1 MGDILTGYLN
11 SLPEKEE
18 MDANLAAFAKRIE
31 EIEQESKENVHHIEQ
46 NVHHP
51 AHYGG
56 ADNVYEA
63 IKIIEAQ
70 GIGNEFCLGNCLKY
84 LLRAGKKT
92 QSPLE
97 DYKKAKWYL
106 ERLITNIESYGK

>member
-1 MGDILTGYLN
+1 MGSIITGYLD
-11 SLPEKEE
+11 SLPSKKKEE
-18 MDANLAAFAKRIE
+18 NDVLDNALGELMERIRTNT
-31 EIEQESKENVHHIEQ
+31 ESSVHHIER

-51 AHYGG
+51 AYYGG

-63 IKIIEAQ
+63 IKVIEAYDM
-70 GIGNEFCLGNCLKY
+70 GFLDGNVLKY

-92 QSPLE
+92 ESPLE

-106 ERLITNIESYGK
+106 DRLITQWENK

>member
-1 MGDILTGYLN
+1 MGNIITGYLD
-11 SLPEKEE
+11 SLPSKKKEE
-18 MDANLAAFAKRIE
+18 NDVLDNALGELMERIRTNT
-31 EIEQESKENVHHIEQ
+31 ESVS
-46 NVHHP
+46 HP

-63 IKIIEAQ
+63 IKVIEAQ

-92 QSPLE
+92 ESPLE

-106 ERLITNIESYGK
+106 ERLITNIEDNER

>member
-1 MGDILTGYLN
+1 MGSIITGYLD
-11 SLPEKEE
+11 SIPEEIKNPLAEFKKETE
-18 MDANLAAFAKRIE
+18 KAKRAE
-31 EIEQESKENVHHIEQ
+31 RSVHHIER

-63 IKIIEAQ
+63 IKVIEAQ

-92 QSPLE
+92 ESPLE

-106 ERLITNIESYGK
+106 ERLITNIENE